1 MTLRKM
7 SLVKTEGARYARQIG
22 PGEVGASP
30 ARGNGAYRKI
40 YDLRS
45 ALN

>member
-1 MTLRKM
+1 MLRKM

-30 ARGNGAYRKI
+30 TGGNGASDGVY
-40 YDLRS
+40 
-45 ALN
+45 